1 MGPGGIDET
10 LARVSDAGCTGI
22 GDNRDPLTETKCLK
36 HRFGLCGLIVCMY
49 REKALSPWLDLCG
62 LQQVAVVTRVFSTDQ
77 IGLREHLA
85 SPGRKIV

>member
-1 MGPGGIDET
+1 
-10 LARVSDAGCTGI
+10 
-22 GDNRDPLTETKCLK
+22 
-36 HRFGLCGLIVCMY
+36 MY

-62 LQQVAVVTRVFSTDQ
+62 LQQVAVVTRVFGTDQ